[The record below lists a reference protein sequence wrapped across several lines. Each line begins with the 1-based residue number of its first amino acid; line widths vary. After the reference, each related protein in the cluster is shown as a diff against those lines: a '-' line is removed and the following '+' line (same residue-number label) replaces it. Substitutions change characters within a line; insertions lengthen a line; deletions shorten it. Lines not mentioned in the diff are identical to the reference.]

1 MNGRFSRGRS
11 GYCRSTAGG
20 PLIRSAVSPV
30 ILGLCLL
37 LAGCS
42 DDDDGGP
49 STPTTETSYAH
60 FQLTIPDGAS
70 LEVATGHAQPPF
82 GSIGDTTVEWPADDN
97 TVSFV
102 TPVPEGSTTFLL
114 SLEGTLRTP
123 GGARTGQGILFA
135 SSRNVVG
142 VAGDTTTVSER
153 LSRVVPDTETMVVG
167 GDAVRLRWNAIGR
180 AESYDVRSENPT
192 GEVDIVSRAVA
203 DTTFP
208 LVKLEEEIM
217 VTIRSVLRDGR
228 VSAYST
234 PHLIEP

>member
-1 MNGRFSRGRS
+1 MNERHSKGRGRRRRDS
-11 GYCRSTAGG
+11 AGMH
-20 PLIRSAVSPV
+20 LFLSSSSSAVF
-30 ILGLCLL
+30 GLCLL
-37 LAGCS
+37 VAGCS

-49 STPTTETSYAH
+49 STPTTETSFAR
-60 FQLTIPDGAS
+60 FELTIPDGAN
-70 LEVATGHAQPPF
+70 LEVATGRAQPPF
-82 GSIGDTTVEWPADDN
+82 GSIGDTTVEWPTDDN

-123 GGARTGQGILFA
+123 GGAQTGQGILFA

-153 LSRVVPDTETMVVG
+153 LSRVVPDTETTVVG
-167 GDAVRLRWNAIGR
+167 GDAVRLQWNAIGR
-180 AESYDVRSENPT
+180 AESYDVRSENAT
-192 GEVDIVSRAVA
+192 GDVDIVSRAVA

-208 LVKLEEEIM
+208 LIKLEEEIT
-217 VTIRSVLRDGR
+217 VSIRSVLRDGR